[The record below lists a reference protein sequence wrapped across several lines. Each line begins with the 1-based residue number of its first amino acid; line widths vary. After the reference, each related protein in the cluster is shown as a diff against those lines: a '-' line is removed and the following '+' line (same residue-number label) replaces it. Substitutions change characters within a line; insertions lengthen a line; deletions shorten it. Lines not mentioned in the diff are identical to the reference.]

1 MLPSHGLHEGIDGDH
16 AAYGRRFFAE
26 ISQQLVISASRSDG
40 FPGPV
45 CISLEDDP
53 RVIMVFAQEREIE
66 ADIFGEPVGVHHI
79 PDIDES
85 SHGGL
90 RPRARRRIGGLY
102 QVLCRLHEIPDPEEQ
117 VPVLSLKSF
126 ALEEVFGGKIVLAR
140 DLVAQGHLKFAVH
153 PQIFTEP
160 LEIFYISH
168 TDLELGETCREQALY
183 QHSDHLSVRLC
194 TGVVHELRPHLRGL
208 LEFALQV

>member
-1 MLPSHGLHEGIDGDH
+1 MDLGLLHVREVLPSHGLHEGVDGDH
-16 AAYGRRFFAE
+16 AAYGRRFFAK
-26 ISQQLVISASRSDG
+26 ISQKLVISASRSDG
-40 FPGPV
+40 FPGSV
-45 CISLEDDP
+45 RISLEDDP
-53 RVIMVFAQEREIE
+53 RVIVVFAQEREIE
-66 ADIFGEPVGVHHI
+66 ADILGEPVGVHHI

-140 DLVAQGHLKFAVH
+140 DLVAQRLLQAPVH
-153 PQIFTEP
+153 SQIFADS
-160 LEIFYISH
+160 LEVLDVAH
-168 TDLELGETCREQALY
+168 TDLELGESCGKKAL
-183 QHSDHLSVRLC
+183 D
-194 TGVVHELRPHLRGL
+194 
-208 LEFALQV
+208 